1 MRAMRR
7 FLTPTVFAICIVAW
21 MSVAFFLW
29 GRDLVLIGAEA
40 RSFSR
45 DEVIGTVQS
54 MLLWGLFSPFIL
66 VAAQW
71 LEFER
76 GRMLRALAIHV
87 ALAIAL
93 STLDVSLDGV
103 LALFTGIDDS
113 TFGKRF
119 YSELFINTFSYCAVA
134 GIGYALV
141 YQWRLAASREG
152 ALLLQ
157 RELAQA
163 RLDSLARTLQ
173 PHFLFNALN
182 SVAALVRLE
191 ENKRA
196 LTAVVAL
203 SDLLRIVLKT
213 RGEARVPLSEELE
226 VAGRYVAVEQ
236 LRFED
241 RLQVQLA
248 IEPGTENLPVPALI
262 LQPLIENAI
271 RHGVETSGRG
281 RVTIGAQTENE
292 WLKLCVKVECL
303 GDCPD
308 SKVNG
313 LGIGLDV
320 TRRRLAC
327 LYGDERFSLD
337 LFVGPGNSAM
347 SLKIPREEA
356 HVRADHHSHR
366 R

>member
-1 MRAMRR
+1 MRR
-7 FLTPTVFAICIVAW
+7 FLTPKVFAICIAAW
-21 MSVAFFLW
+21 MSVAFFVW
-29 GRDLVLIGAEA
+29 ARDLVLIGAGA
-40 RSFSR
+40 RGFGR
-45 DEVIGTVQS
+45 NEIFTTVQS
-54 MLLWGLFSPFIL
+54 MVLWGLFSPFIL

-76 GRMLRALAIHV
+76 GKKLRALAIHAV
-87 ALAIAL
+87 LAIAL
-93 STLDVSLDGV
+93 AAFDVLCDMFIS
-103 LALFTGIDDS
+103 LFTHFEDG
-113 TFGKRF
+113 TFRKMF
-119 YSELFINTFSYCAVA
+119 YGEVFINTFSYAAVA

-141 YQWRLAASREG
+141 YQWRLNASRESS
-152 ALLLQ
+152 LLLQ

-196 LTAVVAL
+196 LTAVVSL
-203 SDLLRIVLKT
+203 SDLLRIVLQT
-213 RGEARVPLSEELE
+213 RGEARVALSEELD
-226 VAGRYVAVEQ
+226 VAGRYLTVEQ
-236 LRFED
+236 LRFEE
-241 RLQVQLA
+241 RLQVQLDIQPGA
-248 IEPGTENLPVPALI
+248 EPLPVPALI

-271 RHGVETSGRG
+271 RHGVEQSGQG
-281 RVTIGAQTENE
+281 RVTLGARIEGE

-303 GDCPD
+303 GECPD

-320 TRRRLAC
+320 TRRRLAYM
-327 LYGDERFSLD
+327 YGDDRFALD
-337 LFVGPGNSAM
+337 LFVGPGNSAV
-347 SLKIPREEA
+347 SLKIPREEVS
-356 HVRADHHSHR
+356 VRADHDSHR